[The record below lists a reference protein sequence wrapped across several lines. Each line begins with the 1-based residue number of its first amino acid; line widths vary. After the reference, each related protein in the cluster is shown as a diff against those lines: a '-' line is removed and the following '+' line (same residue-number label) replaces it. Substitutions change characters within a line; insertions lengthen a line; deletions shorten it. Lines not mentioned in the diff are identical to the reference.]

1 MYTNNTTTPL
11 IYRFTKTLQKTVS
24 TTNNFSSLYTH
35 TRTHTHIRHTSWLCI
50 SGVVQCRMKQWDY
63 HDDMRQQVTWP
74 PLTSRNSLSPHLL
87 PSFSLPHFASLSRL
101 PLSACDVRTP
111 PTLSLWCEDYG
122 GLTGVRTVCLC
133 SLMDTYYNNN
143 NNMTWNTKHES
154 VFLDTI
160 HFHHSLPTDTQLC
173 DFILLLMA
181 CPLGFNAVTSHTHR
195 TSLFWSYFVVCRRS
209 GGWIHLDYLHPQR
222 GSIYTSA
229 SNFIPGGPPCPHSR
243 GALPPLHN
251 PHCSSCLMEDRWSSV
266 VVSPPPLQV
275 SPLHI
280 FLLSSPPIFLFTSL
294 LPSFRLLFSPLFCVW
309 FS

>member
-87 PSFSLPHFASLSRL
+87 PSFSLPHFASLSCL

-133 SLMDTYYNNN
+133 ASWTPTTTTTTTWHEILNMSLFFWTQFTFITHFQLTHNCVILFYYS
-143 NNMTWNTKHES
+143 WP
-154 VFLDTI
+154 V
-160 HFHHSLPTDTQLC
+160 
-173 DFILLLMA
+173 
-181 CPLGFNAVTSHTHR
+181 PLVSMLSHHTH
-195 TSLFWSYFVVCRRS
+195 TEPACFEATL
-209 GGWIHLDYLHPQR
+209 
-222 GSIYTSA
+222 
-229 SNFIPGGPPCPHSR
+229 
-243 GALPPLHN
+243 
-251 PHCSSCLMEDRWSSV
+251 
-266 VVSPPPLQV
+266 
-275 SPLHI
+275 
-280 FLLSSPPIFLFTSL
+280 
-294 LPSFRLLFSPLFCVW
+294 
-309 FS
+309 